1 MSVSRKAKRAREL
14 EQSQLRQEAIHLR
27 NTLDELHSRFDMLT
41 DHTQVDA
48 CIYEMNAAM
57 AKYDYTL
64 KCLKAF
70 DDP

>member
-14 EQSQLRQEAIHLR
+14 ELSQLRQEAIHLR
-27 NTLDELHSRFDMLT
+27 STLDELHARFDMVT
-41 DHTQVDA
+41 DNTQVDA

-64 KCLKAF
+64 KCLKTF
-70 DDP
+70 DAP